1 MAIRDLNELDPRFR
15 AILETA
21 LAEARKAGL
30 DPVVIE
36 TYRPQSRQ
44 DELYAQGR
52 TKPGRKVTWT
62 RHSKHTQRL
71 AADVCPRVNGVI
83 VWHRTDLFDRWGE
96 IAEKHGLVW
105 GGRFSNYDGAHVQA
119 AWA

>member
-1 MAIRDLNELDPRFR
+1 MAIRDLNELDPAFLYQ
-15 AILETA
+15 LEPA
-21 LAEARKAGL
+21 LREARAVGL
-30 DPVVIE
+30 DPLVIE

-52 TKPGRKVTWT
+52 TEPGRKVTWT
-62 RHSKHTQRL
+62 KNSKHTLRL
-71 AADVCPRVNGVI
+71 AADVVPRVNGQI
-83 VWHRTDLFDRWGE
+83 AWNRRDLFDRWGE

-119 AWA
+119 SWA